1 MKINFIMK
9 RRNIYTA
16 PVTETATMSEKITLL
31 ASSDHHTDDNMAK
44 RHELLMNETADD
56 TDFLQNRL

>member
-1 MKINFIMK
+1 MK